1 MLEPAMQKFYN
12 DLTVAP
18 GMNAAKVAVVR
29 GLFEEQELMFVDLA
43 NLTNAKLEKIEVDKL
58 GTRERI
64 LTLLGLPL
72 D

>member
-12 DLTVAP
+12 DLTVVP

>member
-1 MLEPAMQKFYN
+1 MLEPAMKRFY
-12 DLTVAP
+12 DALTVAP

-29 GLFEEQELMFVDLA
+29 ALFEEQELMFIHLA
-43 NLTNAKLEKIEVDKL
+43 NLTNAKLEKIGVDKL
-58 GTRERI
+58 GTRETI

>member
-1 MLEPAMQKFYN
+1 MQQFYT

-29 GLFEEQELMFVDLA
+29 RLFEEQELMFLDLA
-43 NLTNAKLEKIEVDKL
+43 NLNNSKLEKYGVKQG

-64 LTLLGLPL
+64 LALLGLPL
-72 D
+72 N